1 MTTTSAPQQSRVRRA
16 ATTAL
21 GGFLMGSAD
30 IVPGVSGG
38 TIALVLGI
46 YPDLVA
52 EIRGGAAA
60 LGDLARGRVGDAIEK
75 LKAVNWWFLVPLGVG
90 LLTAVALLASAL
102 EHLLETQPVA
112 MSALFLGLVLGSVE
126 LARRLLIAPTSE
138 HLVIATV
145 AAIAT
150 FLLLGLRAGQ
160 ITDPSPLIIF
170 GAGAIAI
177 CAMIL
182 PGVSGSFLLL
192 LMGMYDTIIG
202 AVSDR
207 SLGTIAIFGVGAIVG
222 LAAFSTLLD
231 RLLERHHDRV
241 LAVLLGLL
249 AGSMRVL
256 WPWPAGPDGVGDTG
270 LGAPVTSDLP
280 ITIALAVLGVVI
292 VIGVGLLGRFVGPSH
307 DEDEPAA
314 VV

>member
-1 MTTTSAPQQSRVRRA
+1 MTTTDAPPQSRFRRA
-16 ATTAL
+16 TTTAL

-60 LGDLARGRVGDAIEK
+60 LGDLARGRFRDAIEK
-75 LKAVNWWFLVPLGVG
+75 LKVVNWWFLIPLGFG
-90 LLTAVALLASAL
+90 LVTAVLLLASTL

-112 MSALFLGLVLGSVE
+112 MSALFFGLVLGSVE
-126 LARRLLIAPTSE
+126 LARRLLIAPANE
-138 HLVIATV
+138 HLVIAAV
-145 AAIAT
+145 AAVAT

-160 ITDPSPLIIF
+160 ITDPSALIIF
-170 GAGAIAI
+170 GAGAVAI

-182 PGVSGSFLLL
+182 PGISGSFILLL
-192 LMGMYDTIIG
+192 LGMYDTIIG

-207 SLGTIAIFGVGAIVG
+207 SLGTIAIFGVGAVLG
-222 LAAFSTLLD
+222 LASFSTLLD

-249 AGSMRVL
+249 AGSIRVL
-256 WPWPAGPDGVGDTG
+256 WPWPAGPDGVGDTR
-270 LGAPVTSDLP
+270 
-280 ITIALAVLGVVI
+280 LGVPVASEVPLVI
-292 VIGVGLLGRFVGPSH
+292 GLALLGVLTVIGVGLLGRFVGPAQ
-307 DEDEPAA
+307 EDASAPI
-314 VV
+314 